1 MKRNY
6 YIFIIIFL
14 VVLFRTSILNLFMN
28 VKKMFTSAEPN
39 IEIVT
44 LKEENRRLKD
54 EYTSLLDFK
63 SRINIDED
71 YTITNVHKSN
81 YGFDKIVL
89 NGSFKENSEIVS
101 DDGLVGIITKSDNN
115 LSYGDYLFNTHIL
128 VRIDDTEGKIYGRDD
143 DGNLLIKEIS
153 NYNNIK
159 INDNVSS
166 MHGMCIGKVVNIIYE
181 DLESII
187 VVKMGSVNNLNYV
200 GVIER
205 WF

>member
-14 VVLFRTSILNLFMN
+14 VVLFRTSILNLLIN

-101 DDGLVGIITKSDNN
+101 DEGLVGIITKSDYN
-115 LSYGDYLFNTHIL
+115 LSYGEYLFNTHIL

-205 WF
+205 

>member
-14 VVLFRTSILNLFMN
+14 VVLFRTSILNLFVN
-28 VKKMFTSAEPN
+28 VKTMFISAEPN

-63 SRINIDED
+63 SRININED

-205 WF
+205 

>member
-159 INDNVSS
+159 INDNVLS
-166 MHGMCIGKVVNIIYE
+166 MHGMYIGKVVNIIYE

>member
-44 LKEENRRLKD
+44 LKEENRKLKD

-166 MHGMCIGKVVNIIYE
+166 MHGMYIGKVVNIIYE

-187 VVKMGSVNNLNYV
+187 VVKMGDVYNLNYV

-205 WF
+205 

>member
-14 VVLFRTSILNLFMN
+14 LVLFRTSILNLFVN
-28 VKKMFTSAEPN
+28 VKTMFISAEPN

-115 LSYGDYLFNTHIL
+115 LSYGEYLFNTHIL

-205 WF
+205 

>member
-44 LKEENRRLKD
+44 LKEENRKLKD

-166 MHGMCIGKVVNIIYE
+166 MHGMYIGKVVNIIYE

-205 WF
+205 

>member
-14 VVLFRTSILNLFMN
+14 VVLFRTSILNLFIN

-128 VRIDDTEGKIYGRDD
+128 VRIDDTEGKIYGRDG

-205 WF
+205 

>member
-14 VVLFRTSILNLFMN
+14 VVLFRTSILNLFIN

-89 NGSFKENSEIVS
+89 NGSFKEDSEIVS

-115 LSYGDYLFNTHIL
+115 LSYGEYLFNTHIL

-205 WF
+205 

>member
-205 WF
+205 WY

>member
-14 VVLFRTSILNLFMN
+14 VVLFRTSILNLFVN
-28 VKKMFTSAEPN
+28 VKTMFISAEPN

-115 LSYGDYLFNTHIL
+115 LSYGEYLFNTHIL

-187 VVKMGSVNNLNYV
+187 VVKMRSVNNLNYV

-205 WF
+205 

>member
-14 VVLFRTSILNLFMN
+14 VVLFRTSILNLFVN
-28 VKKMFTSAEPN
+28 VKTMFTSAEPN

-205 WF
+205 

>member
-28 VKKMFTSAEPN
+28 VKKIFTSAEPN

-128 VRIDDTEGKIYGRDD
+128 VRINDTEGKIYGRDD

-205 WF
+205 

>member
-14 VVLFRTSILNLFMN
+14 AVLFRTSILNLFMN

-101 DDGLVGIITKSDNN
+101 DEGLVGIITKSDNN

-166 MHGMCIGKVVNIIYE
+166 MHGMYIGKVVNIIYE

-205 WF
+205 

>member
-28 VKKMFTSAEPN
+28 VKKMFTNAEPN

-101 DDGLVGIITKSDNN
+101 DDGLVGIITKSDGN
-115 LSYGDYLFNTHIL
+115 LSYGEYLFNTHIL

-166 MHGMCIGKVVNIIYE
+166 MHGMYIGKVVNIIYE

-187 VVKMGSVNNLNYV
+187 VVKMASVNNLNYV

-205 WF
+205 

>member
-14 VVLFRTSILNLFMN
+14 VVLFRTSILNLFIN

-101 DDGLVGIITKSDNN
+101 DEGLVGIITKSDGN
-115 LSYGDYLFNTHIL
+115 LSYGEYLFNTHIL
-128 VRIDDTEGKIYGRDD
+128 VRVDDTEGKIYGRDD

-159 INDNVSS
+159 INDNVLS
-166 MHGMCIGKVVNIIYE
+166 MHGMYIGKVVNIIYE

-205 WF
+205 

>member
-63 SRINIDED
+63 SKINIDED

-205 WF
+205 

>member
-39 IEIVT
+39 IEIFT

-115 LSYGDYLFNTHIL
+115 LSYGEYLFNTHIL

-166 MHGMCIGKVVNIIYE
+166 MHGMYIGKVMNIIYE

-187 VVKMGSVNNLNYV
+187 VVKMGDVYNLNYV

-205 WF
+205 

>member
-14 VVLFRTSILNLFMN
+14 VVLFRTNILNLFMN

-166 MHGMCIGKVVNIIYE
+166 MHGMYIGKVVNIIYE

-205 WF
+205 

>member
-14 VVLFRTSILNLFMN
+14 VVFFRTSILNLFMN

-39 IEIVT
+39 IEIFT
-44 LKEENRRLKD
+44 LKEENRRLKV

-101 DDGLVGIITKSDNN
+101 DEGLVGIITKSDNN

-166 MHGMCIGKVVNIIYE
+166 MHGMYIGKVVNIIYE

-205 WF
+205 

>member
-14 VVLFRTSILNLFMN
+14 VVLFRTNILNLFMN

-205 WF
+205 

>member
-14 VVLFRTSILNLFMN
+14 VVLFRTSILNLFIN

-101 DDGLVGIITKSDNN
+101 DEGLFGIITKSDGN

-205 WF
+205 

>member
-28 VKKMFTSAEPN
+28 VKKMFTNAEPN

-44 LKEENRRLKD
+44 LKEENLRLKD

-166 MHGMCIGKVVNIIYE
+166 MHGMYIGKVVNIIYE

-205 WF
+205 

>member
-14 VVLFRTSILNLFMN
+14 VVLFRTSILNLFIN
-28 VKKMFTSAEPN
+28 VKKMFISADPN

-115 LSYGDYLFNTHIL
+115 LSYGEYLFNTHIL
-128 VRIDDTEGKIYGRDD
+128 VRIDDTEGKIYGRDG

-205 WF
+205 

>member
-14 VVLFRTSILNLFMN
+14 VVLFRTSILNLFVN
-28 VKKMFTSAEPN
+28 VKTMFTSAEPN

-159 INDNVSS
+159 INDNVAS

-205 WF
+205 

>member
-101 DDGLVGIITKSDNN
+101 DDGLVGIITKSDGN

-166 MHGMCIGKVVNIIYE
+166 MHGMYIGKVVNIIYE

-205 WF
+205 

>member
-166 MHGMCIGKVVNIIYE
+166 MHGMYIGKVVNIIYE
-181 DLESII
+181 DLESVI
-187 VVKMGSVNNLNYV
+187 VVKMGNVNNLNYV

-205 WF
+205 

>member
-28 VKKMFTSAEPN
+28 VKTMFTSAEPN

-115 LSYGDYLFNTHIL
+115 LSYGEYLFNTHIL

-159 INDNVSS
+159 INDNVAS

-205 WF
+205 

>member
-28 VKKMFTSAEPN
+28 VKKMFISADPN

-63 SRINIDED
+63 SSINIDED

-89 NGSFKENSEIVS
+89 NGSFKEDSEIVS

-115 LSYGDYLFNTHIL
+115 LSYGEYLFNTHIL

-159 INDNVSS
+159 INDNVLS
-166 MHGMCIGKVVNIIYE
+166 MHGMYIGKVVNIIYE

-205 WF
+205 

>member
-205 WF
+205 

>member
-14 VVLFRTSILNLFMN
+14 VVLFRTSILNLFVN
-28 VKKMFTSAEPN
+28 VKTMFTSAEPN

-115 LSYGDYLFNTHIL
+115 LSYGEYLFNTHIL
-128 VRIDDTEGKIYGRDD
+128 VRIDDTEGKIYGRDG

-205 WF
+205 

>member
-14 VVLFRTSILNLFMN
+14 IVLFRTSILNLFMN

-205 WF
+205 

>member
-14 VVLFRTSILNLFMN
+14 VVLFRTSILNLFIN

-115 LSYGDYLFNTHIL
+115 LSYGEYLFNTHIL
-128 VRIDDTEGKIYGRDD
+128 VRIDDTEGKIYGRDN

-205 WF
+205 

>member
-101 DDGLVGIITKSDNN
+101 DEGLVGIITKSDNN

-205 WF
+205 

>member
-6 YIFIIIFL
+6 YIFIIIFF

-71 YTITNVHKSN
+71 YTIKNVHKSN

-101 DDGLVGIITKSDNN
+101 DDGLVGIITKSGNN

-205 WF
+205 

>member
-128 VRIDDTEGKIYGRDD
+128 VRIDDTEGKIYGRDN

-205 WF
+205 

>member
-6 YIFIIIFL
+6 YIFIVIFL

-28 VKKMFTSAEPN
+28 LKKMFTSAEPN

-187 VVKMGSVNNLNYV
+187 VVKMGDVYNLNYV

-205 WF
+205 

>member
-101 DDGLVGIITKSDNN
+101 DEGLVGIITKSDNN

-187 VVKMGSVNNLNYV
+187 VVKMGDVYNLNYV

-205 WF
+205 

>member
-101 DDGLVGIITKSDNN
+101 DEGLVGIITKSGNN

-166 MHGMCIGKVVNIIYE
+166 MHGMYIGKVVNIIYE

-205 WF
+205 

>member
-71 YTITNVHKSN
+71 YTIANVHKSN

-115 LSYGDYLFNTHIL
+115 LSYGEYLFNTHIL
-128 VRIDDTEGKIYGRDD
+128 VRIDDTEGKIYGRDG

-205 WF
+205 

>member
-14 VVLFRTSILNLFMN
+14 VVLFRTSILNLFVN
-28 VKKMFTSAEPN
+28 VKTMFTSAEPN

-101 DDGLVGIITKSDNN
+101 DEGLVGIITKSDNN

-205 WF
+205 